1 MTIKMILRRDPSIN
15 LLFIFPTKRPLS
27 LPFKV
32 MLDYDPKRRI
42 TLAEALRHKF
52 IKPQYDKHLDN
63 LRRFRPEYDYNK
75 RSDRDRR

>member
-1 MTIKMILRRDPSIN
+1 
-15 LLFIFPTKRPLS
+15 
-27 LPFKV
+27 